1 MRSVQSALE
10 GIAGVSD
17 ISLDASE
24 TCGKFTAPA
33 DLDVKMTLDKIVEG
47 GNDHIKGYSLV
58 E

>member
-10 GIAGVSD
+10 GIAGVTD
-17 ISLDASE
+17 IDLDASE
-24 TCGKFTAPA
+24 KCGKFTAPA

-47 GNDHIKGYSLV
+47 GNTHIEGYSMV